1 MERYSRQTI
10 LPEVGTEGQRRLLAS
25 SALIVGAGGL
35 GSPVALYLAAAGVG
49 RLGLC
54 DTDTV
59 SLSNLQR
66 QILYKESET
75 GKPKVECAA
84 GRLAELRSDLR
95 CDLHTRGLTP
105 DNARELIAAYDIVV
119 DCCDNFATRYLI
131 ADTCRETRTPWVH
144 GSIGAFEGRVTTF
157 LPDSGHC
164 FDDLYPDRTELCA
177 RRPSAGGVLGAVPGA
192 IGSLQA
198 CEVLKVLGAFG
209 EPLSGRLLAADFL
222 TNRYYVIDF

>member
-1 MERYSRQTI
+1 M
-10 LPEVGTEGQRRLLAS
+10 LPEVGPDGQRRLLAS

-75 GKPKVECAA
+75 GKSKVECAA

-105 DNARELIAAYDIVV
+105 DTARELIAAYDIVV

-131 ADTCRETRTPWVH
+131 ADTCREMRTPWVH

-157 LPDSGHC
+157 LPDSVHY
-164 FDDLYPDRTELCA
+164 FDDLYPDRTELSA
-177 RRPSAGGVLGAVPGA
+177 RRPSAAGVLGAVPGA
-192 IGSLQA
+192 IGSIQA
-198 CEVLKVLGAFG
+198 CEALKVLGDFG

>member
-1 MERYSRQTI
+1 M
-10 LPEVGTEGQRRLLAS
+10 LPEVGPDGQRRLLAS

-75 GKPKVECAA
+75 GKSKVECAA

-131 ADTCRETRTPWVH
+131 ADTCREMRTPWVH

-157 LPDSGHC
+157 LPDSGHY
-164 FDDLYPDRTELCA
+164 FDDLYPDRTELSA
-177 RRPSAGGVLGAVPGA
+177 RRPSAAGVLGAVPGA
-192 IGSLQA
+192 IGSIQA
-198 CEVLKVLGAFG
+198 CEALKVLGDFG